1 LLPIVYTP
9 PKKSLMQPSSWLD
22 FAWCFSF
29 TRKNC
34 YFISIIHLT
43 VTGKKKKCRLWL
55 DSLSFFIFPNVY
67 CTWMNQPASG
77 PAANG
82 GGRCCGLGMYPR
94 WWLPLNNIFHD
105 YFSFSLPFL
114 YTYPET
120 ARLYEKGGV
129 CFVCLFWS
137 TGKRMMERNGLYI
150 VGRKKRKNG
159 RPLYEPSQVEQGQ
172 SYACTVRALIC
183 LYTILLHLFQLAI
196 AVCSTFFVFVS
207 NEFKFLE

>member
-1 LLPIVYTP
+1 
-9 PKKSLMQPSSWLD
+9 MQPSSWLD